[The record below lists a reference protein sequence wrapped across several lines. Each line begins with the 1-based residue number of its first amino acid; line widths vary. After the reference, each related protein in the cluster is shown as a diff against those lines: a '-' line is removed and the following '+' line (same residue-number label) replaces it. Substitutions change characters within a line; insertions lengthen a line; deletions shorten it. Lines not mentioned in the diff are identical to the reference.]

1 MAQSD
6 KEYSLWCRFNEVDY
20 PKARTWVFKWYL
32 LKLYLVQGETNNSQG
47 TKRIYHVIKPGVSKK
62 RGS

>member
-1 MAQSD
+1 
-6 KEYSLWCRFNEVDY
+6 
-20 PKARTWVFKWYL
+20 
-32 LKLYLVQGETNNSQG
+32 VQGETNNSQG